1 MTAFTKKNYR
11 NKITSAILSSCLV
24 LSLAPLTSSAQS
36 EDLFA
41 PVSNQEDQGQLNLV
55 NPNDLGKLP
64 GYVGS
69 DAARQE
75 SNNKEDVL
83 PNGNSSDRAE
93 TNVQAQ
99 PKSAPRGLPIVPNS
113 VRDNALSKNEI
124 IKNSFN
130 EALIESQ
137 GLTPDMIREAKRISN
152 EKQKAYDYNAN
163 EEFNVSSRTL
173 KVSLGISKQKEII
186 KLAEGYSTSISVV
199 DSSGRPWDVEN
210 VEVGNKNK
218 FKIERLDGP
227 NGYLFSL
234 TALGN
239 VGRSNVIFVLKEGL
253 SNKSV
258 KVPIVFD
265 VVTGQRTVDDNLVVR
280 VQAVGPNGSI
290 ETAKLAEGA
299 DSKYI
304 AWLDGVL
311 PSGVKKLKSDDANL
325 KAWVDDDGSIV
336 VITRY
341 EVYSPTSSVMLGSSD
356 GQAFLYKLTSKA
368 SIIRVKDR
376 VNQEVGKVRIS
387 GF

>member
-83 PNGNSSDRAE
+83 PNGNGSDRAE

-113 VRDNALSKNEI
+113 VRDNALSK
-124 IKNSFN
+124 
-130 EALIESQ
+130 SQ

>member
-1 MTAFTKKNYR
+1 MILKNFYR

-24 LSLAPLTSSAQS
+24 LSPFTTVHA

-41 PVSNQEDQGQLNLV
+41 PVSNQNEQGQLNLV

-64 GYVGS
+64 GYVGG
-69 DAARQE
+69 DEIRQE
-75 SNNKEDVL
+75 TNQKEDVL
-83 PNGNSSDRAE
+83 PNNDGNSSL
-93 TNVQAQ
+93 NVDAQ
-99 PKSAPRGLPIVPNS
+99 PQTAPKGLPIVPSN
-113 VRDNALSKNEI
+113 VRNNALSRSEVAKNT
-124 IKNSFN
+124 FN
-130 EALIESQ
+130 ESLMESQ
-137 GLTPDMIREAKRISN
+137 GLTPDMIREAKRVSN

-163 EEFNVSSRTL
+163 EEFNVSSRTI
-173 KVSLGISKQKEII
+173 KVSLGISKQKEVI

-210 VEVGNKNK
+210 VEVGNRNK

-311 PSGVKKLKSDDANL
+311 PNGVKKLKSDDANL
-325 KAWVDDDGSIV
+325 KAWIDDDGSIV
-336 VITRY
+336 VITKY

-356 GQAFLYKLTSKA
+356 GQVFLYKLSSKA

>member
-11 NKITSAILSSCLV
+11 NKITAAILSSCLV

-83 PNGNSSDRAE
+83 PNGNGSDRAE